1 MMEPTTAALWLDS
14 TFEGFDTAVLGAV
27 HAVQQSA
34 ADTVLGPL
42 ARGLDVFG
50 AAGAGLIAM
59 GVVLTCISRTRHYG
73 VAVLLALAIGALF
86 TNVALKPLVARER
99 PYVDQTRVIH
109 QWWQEAGREQ
119 ESDHSFPSG
128 HTTAAMAAMAALFLL
143 NKRKLW
149 PCLMVAALMGLSRL
163 YLVVHYPTDVI
174 AGWLVGFLAA
184 LLAVWILHQ
193 VPWFHPQ
200 LSQ

>member
-1 MMEPTTAALWLDS
+1 MMEPTAAALWLDS
-14 TFEGFDTAVLGAV
+14 AFAEFDAAVLGAV
-27 HAVQQSA
+27 HAVQQSG
-34 ADTVLGPL
+34 ADAVLGPL
-42 ARGLDVFG
+42 ARGLDLFG
-50 AAGAGLIAM
+50 KAGLGLIAL
-59 GVVLTCISRTRHYG
+59 GLVLTALSGTRRYG

-99 PYVDQTRVIH
+99 PYADETRVLH
-109 QWWQEAGREQ
+109 QWWQVAGAET

-149 PCLMVAALMGLSRL
+149 PCLIGAALMGLSRL

-174 AGWLVGFLAA
+174 AGWIIGFLAA
-184 LLAVWILHQ
+184 ALAVWLLHY
-193 VPWFHPQ
+193 VPWFHQHP
-200 LSQ
+200 